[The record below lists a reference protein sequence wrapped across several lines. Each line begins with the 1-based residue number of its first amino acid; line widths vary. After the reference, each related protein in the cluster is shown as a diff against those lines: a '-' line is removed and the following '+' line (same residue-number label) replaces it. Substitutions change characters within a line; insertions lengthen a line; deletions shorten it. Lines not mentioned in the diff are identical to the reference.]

1 MRQSATTETELLI
14 LGDSISLGVSELR
27 GNVVAQR
34 VAPSY
39 VDRLRQWLPTF
50 TITVDAELHRTTAQA
65 LARLPNLLAA
75 HRPDVVL
82 VMLGGNDADL
92 EWKRFVVSDGR
103 VARAR
108 VPLEQYAANLRAI
121 VRTVLDAGAIPI
133 LTDMPNHDLP
143 RRGAYTSA
151 LCGKDI
157 SSLLE
162 KGGGQAVTD
171 ASLQTYR
178 RAARDVADE
187 TGSVLVNYGEQ
198 LGRHDRHAMCGPD
211 GGHPSAAAH
220 EYIAQALLPA
230 LQNIREQIPV
240 SVGLAS

>member
-1 MRQSATTETELLI
+1 MRQSPSTELLI
-14 LGDSISLGVSELR
+14 LGDSISLGISELR
-27 GNVVAQR
+27 GNTVAQR
-34 VAPSY
+34 VSPSY

-50 TITVDAELHRTTAQA
+50 TIAVDAEMHRTTAQA
-65 LARLPNLLAA
+65 LARLPDLLAT
-75 HRPDVVL
+75 HRPDAVL

-108 VPLEQYAANLRAI
+108 VPVEQYMANLRAI
-121 VRTVLDAGAIPI
+121 AGAVANAGAVTV

-143 RRGAYTSA
+143 RRGVYTSA

-157 SSLLE
+157 TSLLE
-162 KGGGQAVTD
+162 KGGGQAATD
-171 ASLQTYR
+171 ASLQLYR
-178 RAARDVADE
+178 QAVRQVAQE
-187 TGSVLVNYGEQ
+187 TGCLFVNYGEQ

-220 EYIAQALLPA
+220 EYIAEALLPA
-230 LQNIREQIPV
+230 LETICERIPTP
-240 SVGLAS
+240 VGSTS